1 MPRWFN
7 VSGPC
12 RPDHHF
18 MVPTGPRLPTL
29 RRLIERQG
37 YFVLHAPRQV
47 GKTTTLTTLA
57 RELTA
62 EGKYAAA
69 LVSVEVG
76 APAPDQPEVAE
87 LAIMA
92 VWRSRLDHQ
101 LPSELLPPPWPDAPP
116 LSRIRR
122 GLSAWARA
130 CPRPI
135 VLFIDE
141 IDALQNQTLM
151 SVLRQLRDGY
161 SDRPESFPWSL
172 GLCGMRDVRDYKVA
186 SGGSSQ
192 LGTASPFNVKDD
204 SLRLLDFTQQEVEA
218 LYTQHTSDTGQVFT
232 PEALARAFEL
242 TRGQPW
248 LVNALARQVVDV
260 LVTDRSKPIGPADID
275 AAKEILIERQDTH
288 LDSLVERLREPRIQR
303 LLEPMLAG
311 TMLPQVPQDDI
322 RFAIDLGLVRK
333 TSEGGLAVSNPIYA
347 EVIPTALA
355 YVPRASLPQIAP
367 NWLTTEGRLDID
379 KLLDAFLAFWRRH
392 GEPLL
397 GSAPYHEIAPHLVL
411 MAFLHRVVN
420 GGGTLERE
428 YAIGRGRMDLCLR
441 YGDVTLA
448 MELKVHRDGEG
459 DPTGEGL
466 EQLDG
471 YLAGLGLQ
479 TGWLVIFDRRSGQP
493 RIAQRTTAI
502 RQKTPSGYDVVVLR
516 A

>member
-1 MPRWFN
+1 MLRWFN

-172 GLCGMRDVRDYKVA
+172 GL
-186 SGGSSQ
+186 
-192 LGTASPFNVKDD
+192 
-204 SLRLLDFTQQEVEA
+204 
-218 LYTQHTSDTGQVFT
+218 
-232 PEALARAFEL
+232 
-242 TRGQPW
+242 
-248 LVNALARQVVDV
+248 
-260 LVTDRSKPIGPADID
+260 
-275 AAKEILIERQDTH
+275 
-288 LDSLVERLREPRIQR
+288 
-303 LLEPMLAG
+303 
-311 TMLPQVPQDDI
+311 
-322 RFAIDLGLVRK
+322 
-333 TSEGGLAVSNPIYA
+333 
-347 EVIPTALA
+347 
-355 YVPRASLPQIAP
+355 
-367 NWLTTEGRLDID
+367 
-379 KLLDAFLAFWRRH
+379 
-392 GEPLL
+392 
-397 GSAPYHEIAPHLVL
+397 
-411 MAFLHRVVN
+411 
-420 GGGTLERE
+420 
-428 YAIGRGRMDLCLR
+428 
-441 YGDVTLA
+441 
-448 MELKVHRDGEG
+448 
-459 DPTGEGL
+459 
-466 EQLDG
+466 
-471 YLAGLGLQ
+471 
-479 TGWLVIFDRRSGQP
+479 
-493 RIAQRTTAI
+493 
-502 RQKTPSGYDVVVLR
+502 
-516 A
+516 